1 MKRTFSLVVLIVA
14 ALVLTLTTSG
24 QETPVPRLA
33 SATNDR
39 CVNAQTWFRSF
50 AKERKQLSVSILRD
64 RMQAMSNC
72 DGQDISKEDQ
82 WYVLQAESAY
92 MSELLVRHAH
102 YLQRHNQ
109 NDQFLNED
117 KAGER

>member
-1 MKRTFSLVVLIVA
+1 MKRFTLLLSFLIVA
-14 ALVLTLTTSG
+14 ALNSFG
-24 QETPVPRLA
+24 QETPVP
-33 SATNDR
+33 TNDQ
-39 CVNAQTWFRSF
+39 CLDNAKTWFRSY
-50 AKERKQLSVSILRD
+50 ARERKKLSQSVLAE
-64 RMQAMSNC
+64 RMQGMSKC
-72 DGQDISKEDQ
+72 DGRQDISKENQ